1 MRDTPLPGVMLPSM
15 IPMRQLRSDPTFAP
29 LFRHVHPLCWPIL
42 WWSLN
47 RVFLWYDTCGYENV
61 LLAATRWGYVYPAY
75 MGEKKPDPQAWRPY
89 ALERPR
95 WDDPVWSTSVPVT
108 QLTSGTPSILP
119 RAAGGGGSRL
129 SPWRSRE
136 TEGAS
141 ALTPH
146 NTS

>member
-1 MRDTPLPGVMLPSM
+1 M
-15 IPMRQLRSDPTFAP
+15 ISLRQLRSDPTFAP

-47 RVFLWYDTCGYENV
+47 RFFRWYDTSGYDTL
-61 LLAATRWGYVYPAY
+61 LLATTRWGFVYPAY
-75 MGEKKPDPQAWRPY
+75 LGGKKPDPKAWRPY
-89 ALERPR
+89 VLEKPR
-95 WDDPVWSTSVPVT
+95 WDDPGWAAHAPAHL
-108 QLTSGTPSILP
+108 LTL
-119 RAAGGGGSRL
+119 AARERLAMIPNPPPPGGGGGWPHRGQ
-129 SPWRSRE
+129 